1 MHKTLILTGWSKTV
15 YMPAAAAALEALKWK
30 ADVAG
35 VSMDVLAGELKDRA
49 PNYKT
54 VFVLGVGLKKN
65 IGQTISTLMELKTKG
80 VRTVWLSSMPV
91 APEFAAEVC
100 LEGVDPAVLRRFTFK
115 VEFDVLDT
123 VGKQKFFERTFGTQL
138 TAGER
143 TRLHEIEN
151 VTPGDF
157 RTVRQRLFYHGGEVD
172 NEMRIRAIEQECA
185 NKRASHRGRIGF

>member
-35 VSMDVLAGELKDRA
+35 VSMDALVGALKDRA

-100 LEGVDPAVLRRFTFK
+100 LEGVDPAVLRRLTFK
-115 VEFDVLDT
+115 QSRVRRAGHRRQEEVL
-123 VGKQKFFERTFGTQL
+123 R
-138 TAGER
+138 A
-143 TRLHEIEN
+143 H
-151 VTPGDF
+151 
-157 RTVRQRLFYHGGEVD
+157 VRDAVDGG
-172 NEMRIRAIEQECA
+172 RADSA
-185 NKRASHRGRIGF
+185 P

>member
-15 YMPAAAAALEALKWK
+15 YMTAAAAALEALKWK

-35 VSMDVLAGELKDRA
+35 VSMDALAGELK
-49 PNYKT
+49 
-54 VFVLGVGLKKN
+54 V
-65 IGQTISTLMELKTKG
+65 
-80 VRTVWLSSMPV
+80 
-91 APEFAAEVC
+91 
-100 LEGVDPAVLRRFTFK
+100 
-115 VEFDVLDT
+115 
-123 VGKQKFFERTFGTQL
+123 GTQL

-157 RTVRQRLFYHGGEVD
+157 RTVRQHLSYLGGEID

-185 NKRASHRGRIGF
+185 NKRAFHRERIGF